1 MGHECGEGFIHDAT
15 VSLRYRM
22 SGSQPS
28 GPGKLWENEQ
38 QRLQGKRSLMCLQRG
53 KVSGVEEKGAKR
65 QANEVQVS
73 KGNEQG

>member
-1 MGHECGEGFIHDAT
+1 
-15 VSLRYRM
+15 M

-38 QRLQGKRSLMCLQRG
+38 QRLQGKRSLMCLQSGSWFERG